1 MVEGLK
7 FLLNFSQKNNS
18 YSAKINKSVVINE
31 KTFNYNCYPKTNS
44 NNSKSIIIFSGFS
57 VYGFRDERIQNL
69 ASAISKCGFNVFIP
83 EINSI
88 EKLEIKEDT
97 LEDIATFIEYIA
109 SLKEFSSNGH
119 VGVLAP
125 SFSGGMLLNS
135 IAKNKLEN
143 YISSICTIGTFANIQ
158 TTLTFILN
166 NNQEDDYARNVLLKN
181 FIDYTSIPNKE
192 NLKKLLTIAIEDNGF
207 KRKKP
212 LLIDALKNED
222 VDVQL
227 QWFNLHQ
234 NIEYRKKLFN
244 EIKKK
249 SSIIEDLEI
258 SLNVINH
265 VNKYNIPMVLIHGK
279 SDSVIPAN
287 ESLQIHNIRQQN
299 ALPSRLCITDL
310 LDHGDASLN
319 LVKIKE
325 ILQLANAFSY
335 FFKYT

>member
-7 FLLNFSQKNNS
+7 FLLNFSQKKNNFS
-18 YSAKINKSVVINE
+18 EINKSVLINQ
-31 KTFNYNCYPKTNS
+31 KIVSYNFYQKVDSNS
-44 NNSKSIIIFSGFS
+44 SKSIIIFSGFS
-57 VYGFRDERIQNL
+57 VFGFKDERIRNL
-69 ASAISKCGFNVFIP
+69 ATAISNCGFNVFIP
-83 EINSI
+83 QINSI
-88 EKLEIKEDT
+88 EKLEIKEDI
-97 LEDIATFIEYIA
+97 LEDIAAFIQYIA
-109 SLKEFSSNGH
+109 SLKEFSPNGN

-135 IAKNKLEN
+135 IAKNKLES
-143 YISSICTIGTFANIQ
+143 YISSICTIGTFANIK

-181 FIDYTSIPNKE
+181 FIDYSSIPNKE
-192 NLKKLLTIAIEDNGF
+192 NLKKLLTIAIQDNGF

-212 LLIDALKNED
+212 LLKEALNNEE

-234 NIEYRKKLFN
+234 NIEYRKMLFD

-258 SLNVINH
+258 SLNVVNH
-265 VNKYNIPMVLIHGK
+265 VNKFNIPIVLIHGK

-287 ESLQIHNIRQQN
+287 ESLQIHNIRQKN

-310 LDHGDASLN
+310 LDHGDAALN
-319 LVKIKE
+319 FGKIKE
-325 ILQLANAFSY
+325 IFQLANAFSY
-335 FFKYT
+335 FFKYA